1 MVALIYIN
9 HWPDFCITNI
19 DATDN
24 YLYGDDAKLFNIVNS
39 TEDQLC
45 QFKELLID
53 SRIGVTSGYWNSVL
67 INVKTVSYSIRDK
80 IDAEYYL
87 NDGNIDRKIEKLNNI
102 KDLGVTFD
110 SSLTFDEHI
119 QLKINKSYSML
130 GLIKHNFLYG

>member
-1 MVALIYIN
+1 
-9 HWPDFCITNI
+9 
-19 DATDN
+19 
-24 YLYGDDAKLFNIVNS
+24 
-39 TEDQLC
+39 
-45 QFKELLID
+45 
-53 SRIGVTSGYWNSVL
+53 VL
-67 INVKTVSYSIRDK
+67 INVKTVTYSIRDK

>member
-1 MVALIYIN
+1 M
-9 HWPDFCITNI
+9 
-19 DATDN
+19 
-24 YLYGDDAKLFNIVNS
+24 
-39 TEDQLC
+39 
-45 QFKELLID
+45 
-53 SRIGVTSGYWNSVL
+53 TSGYWNSVL
-67 INVKTVSYSIRDK
+67 INVKTVTYSIRDK